1 MIYILACI
9 KEVVVWSNEALICSK
24 DVSIASEQHY
34 SQFTVFAMSNVIFFM
49 YCEVWHRQIW
59 LDESILTCRKY
70 KSKMC
75 SFNHDYIRGW
85 KKHLQ
90 HVQQDVG
97 GRGWKKHLQ
106 HVQQDV
112 GGTWFQS
119 YKYNSHLFD

>member
-1 MIYILACI
+1 
-9 KEVVVWSNEALICSK
+9 
-24 DVSIASEQHY
+24 
-34 SQFTVFAMSNVIFFM
+34 M

-112 GGTWFQS
+112 GGRGWKKHLQHVQQDVGGTWFQS